1 MHIWHLTR
9 TDEIGRDEAIGFV
22 VIARTEMEAR
32 RLAQGAGGDECAA
45 FSYDDDEPSD
55 VPFWLDSPHVRCE
68 RLGVPHDT
76 YGSRIVLRSFN
87 AG

>member
-9 TDEIGRDEAIGFV
+9 TDEIGPDEAIGFV

-32 RLAQGAGGDECAA
+32 QLVQAQGGVECIVSATR
-45 FSYDDDEPSD
+45 
-55 VPFWLDSPHVRCE
+55 FWTDSPHVRCE
-68 RLGVPHDT
+68 RIGVPRNASDP
-76 YGSRIVLRSFN
+76 RVVLRAFN

>member
-9 TDEIGRDEAIGFV
+9 TDEIGWDEVIGFV
-22 VIARTEMEAR
+22 VIARTEAEAR
-32 RLAQGAGGDECAA
+32 RLAQAQGGEECAV

-55 VPFWLDSPHVRCE
+55 TPFWLDSPHVRCE
-68 RLGVPHDT
+68 RIGVPRDA
-76 YGSRIVLRSFN
+76 SEPRVVLRSFN

>member
-9 TDEIGRDEAIGFV
+9 TDEIGPDEAIGFV
-22 VIARTEMEAR
+22 VIARTEAEAR
-32 RLAQGAGGDECAA
+32 RLAQDAGGDECV
-45 FSYDDDEPSD
+45 SYNDNERSD

-68 RLGVPHDT
+68 RIGVPRDA
-76 YGSRIVLRSFN
+76 SDPRIVLRSFN

>member
-9 TDEIGRDEAIGFV
+9 TDEIGWDEAIGFV
-22 VIARTEMEAR
+22 VIARTEAEAR
-32 RLAQGAGGDECAA
+32 RLAQAWGGDECAS
-45 FSYDDDEPSD
+45 FDESSD

-68 RLGVPHDT
+68 RIGVPRDASEPH
-76 YGSRIVLRSFN
+76 IVLRSFN